1 MTKGIQFGICMLHR
15 KLISGKTS
23 TYPEAMSATL
33 KTFGH
38 ILLTLLCLFSLNVQA
53 DESPVVGYV
62 KTSSGAVALMS
73 AGQPAAAAVGTPV
86 RVGDLLRTAAD
97 GSVGLTL
104 KDNTMLSLGPNS
116 ELSIDAYLFEPAR
129 EELRLAT
136 RLLHGTLHFISGV
149 IAKLK
154 PEAVSI
160 ETPSATIGVRGTRF
174 VVKAGE

>member
-1 MTKGIQFGICMLHR
+1 MTKGIQFSICMLHR
-15 KLISGKTS
+15 KPISGKTS
-23 TYPEAMSATL
+23 TYPEAMSAIL

-38 ILLTLLCLFSLNVQA
+38 ILLTLLCLLSLNVQA
-53 DESPVVGYV
+53 DEGPVVGYV
-62 KTSSGAVALMS
+62 KTSSGAVVLMS
-73 AGQPAAAAVGTPV
+73 AGQPATVAAGTPV
-86 RVGDLLRTAAD
+86 RVGDHLRTAAD

-129 EELRLAT
+129 EELRLAA